1 MKKEIIY
8 VTFEETLTRTVAL
21 TVNDEN
27 ELDQQI
33 RQAYQNEQV
42 VLSATDL
49 TNAQYLINTPPTDN
63 DWVEI

>member
-1 MKKEIIY
+1 MKKEIY
-8 VTFEETLTRTVAL
+8 VTFEATLTRTVAL
-21 TVNDEN
+21 TVDSEN
-27 ELDQQI
+27 ELDQQV

-49 TNAQYLINTPPTDN
+49 TNAQYLINTPITDN